1 MICIMFPLFNKCS
14 SYNLVHFIRY
24 ITKHFLLT
32 QMLDTARLTQL
43 VLYLICFTG
52 DQVLFLAL

>member
-1 MICIMFPLFNKCS
+1 MICIIFPLFNKCS

-32 QMLDTARLTQL
+32 QMLDTAKLTQL
-43 VLYLICFTG
+43 VHYLICFTG